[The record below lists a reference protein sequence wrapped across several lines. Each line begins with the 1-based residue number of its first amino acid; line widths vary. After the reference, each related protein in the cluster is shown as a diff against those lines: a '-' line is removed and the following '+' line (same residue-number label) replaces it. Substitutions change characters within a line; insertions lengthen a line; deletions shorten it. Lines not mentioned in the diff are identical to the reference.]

1 MHLGPD
7 RVERSTEKRWHSY
20 GKCVSAKRDIVLAD
34 QPKRMNTVSAC
45 IRIAKCMTHVRGSLI
60 QKADVRRPMQ
70 AQVESTTQTCKCK
83 ALETA
88 CRERSNGAPQ
98 LFFDSQRQECCAKCS
113 PAMMQSAELRRRR
126 NVQGRR
132 EGLAK
137 GCKTCELTLPP
148 NV

>member
-1 MHLGPD
+1 M
-7 RVERSTEKRWHSY
+7 ERSTEKRWHSY
-20 GKCVSAKRDIVLAD
+20 SKCVSAKSDIVLAE
-34 QPKRMNTVSAC
+34 QPKRMGPVSAC
-45 IRIAKCMTHVRGSLI
+45 SRIATCMTHVRGSLI
-60 QKADVRRPMQ
+60 QKAGVRRPMQ
-70 AQVESTTQTCKCK
+70 AQVESTTPNVQMQSTGSCLPRK
-83 ALETA
+83 
-88 CRERSNGAPQ
+88 NGAPQ